1 MRFRVYQR
9 KLGRP
14 RAPDMPDTPLT
25 NGRGRVEVLREGVPE
40 GIRAIGYEESSGEE
54 RESEQT
60 SHLAKNESATTSL

>member
-1 MRFRVYQR
+1 MRFRVDQR
-9 KLGRP
+9 KPGRP

-25 NGRGRVEVLREGVPE
+25 NGRGRVGVLREGVPE
-40 GIRAIGYEESSGEE
+40 GIGYEESSGEE